1 MERFF
6 LGTIAAV
13 AVAAAIAMGSTAATA
28 MPRPTPT
35 PTPVALQ
42 YEEISRVEIPPAT
55 PVPPGAFQDDRA
67 TIMASA
73 ESTPAPHRGLFSGVM
88 NGYQSAMNAM
98 QSMRSGTLTRYTYY
112 HNWVRTDDLVHQT
125 ATISKCDRH
134 QYITLDLAHR
144 TYTISSTVPSP
155 QPGPMPQTYGRPTV
169 VNEAP
174 GTEDL
179 TVRAS
184 AQSLGPRT
192 LDNVA
197 TQGTSATLSMVMAN
211 ATGSCRNSSS
221 SMQVVEYV
229 SGVGIPRAYCPLPRV
244 EGAMQPGQQTIVHGG
259 CRPRIHGNA
268 SGMSLLSGTSSRL
281 TMYRRMVYGGGEQTQ
296 GQGVGMVTEA
306 GNVRW
311 LYKPE
316 AEALFSIP
324 PGFTR
329 TQ

>member
-1 MERFF
+1 MERFV
-6 LGTIAAV
+6 LGTLAAV
-13 AVAAAIAMGSTAATA
+13 AIAAAIATGSTAANA
-28 MPRPTPT
+28 RPYPT

-42 YEEISRVEIPPAT
+42 YEEISRVEMPPAT
-55 PVPPGAFQDDRA
+55 PIPPGTFQEDRA
-67 TIMASA
+67 TIMGSA
-73 ESTPAPHRGLFSGVM
+73 ENTPAPHRGLFSGVM
-88 NGYQSAMNAM
+88 NGYESAMNAM
-98 QSMRSGTLTRYTYY
+98 QSMRSGSLTRYTYY

-125 ATISKCDRH
+125 ATISKCDLH

-144 TYTISSTVPSP
+144 TYSIASTVPSP
-155 QPGPMPQTYGRPTV
+155 EPAPMPQSYGRPTV

-179 TVRAS
+179 TVRAN
-184 AQSLGPRT
+184 AQSLGPKT

-197 TQGTSATLSMVMAN
+197 TRGSSASLSIVMAN
-211 ATGSCRNSSS
+211 ATGSCRNGSS
-221 SMQVVEYV
+221 SMEIVEYV

-244 EGAMQPGQQTIVHGG
+244 GGAMQPGEQTIVHGG
-259 CRPRIHGNA
+259 CRPRIHGDA

-281 TMYRRMVYGGGEQTQ
+281 AMYRRMTYGGGAQTQ
-296 GQGVGMVTEA
+296 GARIGMVTEA